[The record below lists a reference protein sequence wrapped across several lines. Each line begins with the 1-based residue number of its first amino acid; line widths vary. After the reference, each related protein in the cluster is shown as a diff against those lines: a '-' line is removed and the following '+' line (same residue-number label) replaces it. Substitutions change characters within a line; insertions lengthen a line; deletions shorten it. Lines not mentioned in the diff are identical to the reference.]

1 MPAVCLQVSPESS
14 VSTVGVAGLGLS
26 LSSAQKL
33 GVGHRSEE
41 TPRWLAAGRA
51 GVSAC
56 FCRSPRQG
64 GGGPRACLQPLF
76 CALRH
81 RQQPTRL
88 LCPWDS
94 PCTHVYLRT
103 YSCLENPVDRG
114 AWWTAVH
121 GVAKSRTRPS
131 DLTSTFHFHALEK
144 ATVTHSSLLAWRI
157 PGTSRRTS
165 G

>member
-1 MPAVCLQVSPESS
+1 MSNS
-14 VSTVGVAGLGLS
+14 VRL
-26 LSSAQKL
+26 
-33 GVGHRSEE
+33 
-41 TPRWLAAGRA
+41 
-51 GVSAC
+51 
-56 FCRSPRQG
+56 
-64 GGGPRACLQPLF
+64 
-76 CALRH
+76 H

-144 ATVTHSSLLAWRI
+144 ATVTHSSILAWRI
-157 PGTSRRTS
+157 PGTGEPGGLLSMISHKVGHDCSNLAAAAANILERLPTTGHGRGKCADIRGVKSFLEIKWSNKKQSKEGNTPQ
-165 G
+165 